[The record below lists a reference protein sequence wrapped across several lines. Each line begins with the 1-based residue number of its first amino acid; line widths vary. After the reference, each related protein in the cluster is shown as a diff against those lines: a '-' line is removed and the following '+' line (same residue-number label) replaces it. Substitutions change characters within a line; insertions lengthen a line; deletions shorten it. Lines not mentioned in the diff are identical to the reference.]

1 MLGGSLNQDE
11 IDALLKGIDPKKNDK
26 NDSNGSKPSAVS
38 RESKDY
44 KKEKERGPLVEK
56 VEFAPLK
63 SRNTAPGLNKPG
75 LDFFNSIPL
84 MLSGELG
91 TAEITVRD
99 LLKLEEG
106 SLIKLN
112 KIAGES
118 AAILLN
124 NQYLGQGEVVIINDR
139 FGLRITSIGAS
150 EAPKELKEE
159 DDDSDSD
166 SDSESPGSS

>member
-1 MLGGSLNQDE
+1 MGGSLNQDE
-11 IDALLKGIDPKKNDK
+11 IDALLRGINPKN
-26 NDSNGSKPSAVS
+26 NEIIDSNGPKPSADARVP
-38 RESKDY
+38 KDY
-44 KKEKERGPLVEK
+44 KKEKETGPLVEK

-63 SRNTAPGLNKPG
+63 SRKTASAMDKPG

-112 KIAGES
+112 KMAGES
-118 AAILLN
+118 ATILLN

-139 FGLRITSIGAS
+139 FGLRITSIGTS

-159 DDDSDSD
+159 DDVSDS
-166 SDSESPGSS
+166 

>member
-1 MLGGSLNQDE
+1 MGGSFTQNE
-11 IDALLKGIDPKKNDK
+11 IDALLKGIDPKKNEN
-26 NDSNGSKPSAVS
+26 NDSNDSKLSA
-38 RESKDY
+38 DPQALQNN
-44 KKEKERGPLVEK
+44 KKIKETGPLVEK

-63 SRNTAPGLNKPG
+63 MRHSVSEMNKPG

-124 NQYLGQGEVVIINDR
+124 NRYLGQGEVVIINDR
-139 FGLRITSIGAS
+139 FGLRITSIGTIGS
-150 EAPKELKEE
+150 EETKELKEE
-159 DDDSDSD
+159 EGAFDS
-166 SDSESPGSS
+166 

>member
-1 MLGGSLNQDE
+1 MGGSLNQNE
-11 IDALLKGIDPKKNDK
+11 IDVLLRGINPKN
-26 NDSNGSKPSAVS
+26 NESIDSNGPKPSADSKVS
-38 RESKDY
+38 QDY
-44 KKEKERGPLVEK
+44 KKEKETGPLVEK
-56 VEFAPLK
+56 VKFAPLK
-63 SRNTAPGLNKPG
+63 SRNNVSAMKKPG

-91 TAEITVRD
+91 TAEITVRE

-112 KIAGES
+112 KMAGES

-139 FGLRITSIGAS
+139 FGLRITSIGTS

-159 DDDSDSD
+159 NDGSDS
-166 SDSESPGSS
+166 